1 MHAYMYVCLHVY
13 ESIYITFYAYIIKKE
28 NNLNV
33 SINEDDKDS
42 IVVYRQYTVK

>member
-1 MHAYMYVCLHVY
+1 MHAYMYVCLLVY
-13 ESIYITFYAYIIKKE
+13 ESIYINFYAYIIIKE

-42 IVVYRQYTVK
+42 LYIYNKP